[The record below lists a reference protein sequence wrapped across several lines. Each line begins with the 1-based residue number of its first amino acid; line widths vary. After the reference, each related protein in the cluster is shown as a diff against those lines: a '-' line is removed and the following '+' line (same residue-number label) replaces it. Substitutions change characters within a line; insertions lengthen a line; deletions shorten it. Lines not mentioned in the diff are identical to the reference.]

1 MPPDGWT
8 RLRSK
13 FAPHPAAQSAAQVP
27 DGVATK
33 CAKCGEILFTKD
45 FEKNLKVC
53 PVCGFHHKLTAGERI
68 AFTADEGSWT
78 ELFAD
83 ICSTN
88 PLPFPDYEAKL
99 AKAVGATGTNDS
111 FRVGLARIGGIPV
124 VLGVADFHFM
134 AGSMGSVHGE
144 KVARAM
150 EEGIARRLPVVIFT
164 ATGGG
169 ARMQEGLL
177 SLMQMAKTAAAAA
190 RLSEAKL
197 PYLVVMTDSTMAG
210 VLASYASLGDIHLAE
225 PGALIGFAGARV
237 VAQATVQKPPEDYQT
252 AEWQMA
258 HGHIDSVVA
267 RRDLPQTLVSLLALL
282 GGGALAAFPV
292 HASTYSQS
300 SQNGNGMHPAPALA
314 GSLPGSEDADG

>member
-1 MPPDGWT
+1 MPPDGWF
-8 RLRSK
+8 RRKSK
-13 FAPHPAAQSAAQVP
+13 FAPDPAAESAALVP

-53 PVCGFHHKLTAGERI
+53 PLCGFHHKLTADERV
-68 AFTADEGSWT
+68 AFTADGGAWA
-78 ELFAD
+78 ELFTE
-83 ICSTN
+83 IRSTN
-88 PLPFPDYEAKL
+88 PLPFEGYEAKL
-99 AKAVGATGTNDS
+99 AKAVGATGGNDS
-111 FRVGLARIGGIPV
+111 FRVGLAQIQGTPV

-150 EEGIARRLPVVIFT
+150 EEGVSRRLPVVIFT

-177 SLMQMAKTAAAAA
+177 SLMQMAKTSAAAA
-190 RLSEAKL
+190 RLAEAKL
-197 PYLVVMTDSTMAG
+197 PYVVIMTDSTMAG

-258 HGHIDSVVA
+258 HGHIDAVVH
-267 RRDLPQTLVSLLALL
+267 RRDMPQTLGTLLTLL
-282 GGGALAAFPV
+282 GGAPADALSV
-292 HASTYSQS
+292 HAPRTY
-300 SQNGNGMHPAPALA
+300 NGNGTHATVLGAETRLEA
-314 GSLPGSEDADG
+314 AHG

>member
-1 MPPDGWT
+1 MPPEGWT
-8 RLRSK
+8 DRFRRKSK
-13 FAPHPAAQSAAQVP
+13 FQTAPAAPTPALVP

-33 CAKCGEILFTKD
+33 CAKCSEILFTKD

-53 PVCGFHHKLTAGERI
+53 PVCGFHHKLTADERV
-68 AFTADEGSWT
+68 AFTADEGAWT
-78 ELFAD
+78 ELFTE
-83 ICSTN
+83 IRSVN
-88 PLPFPDYEAKL
+88 PLPFPEYEAKL
-99 AKAVGATGTNDS
+99 LKAVGATGSNDS
-111 FRVGLARIGGIPV
+111 FRVWLASILGTPV
-124 VLGVADFHFM
+124 VLGIADFHFM

-150 EEGIARRLPVVIFT
+150 EEGVKRRLPVVIFT

-190 RLSEAKL
+190 RLAEAKV

-258 HGHIDSVVA
+258 HGHIDSVVP
-267 RRDLPQTLVSLLALL
+267 RRDLPQTISTLLSLLTLMPSVVSVSTPKSL
-282 GGGALAAFPV
+282 DGNGV
-292 HASTYSQS
+292 HASSAL
-300 SQNGNGMHPAPALA
+300 PAPVMT
-314 GSLPGSEDADG
+314 GGGRG

>member
-1 MPPDGWT
+1 MPPEGWT
-8 RLRSK
+8 DRFRRKSK
-13 FAPHPAAQSAAQVP
+13 FQSAPAAQSPAQVP

-53 PVCGFHHKLTAGERI
+53 PVCGFHHKLTAEERV
-68 AFTADEGSWT
+68 AFTADDGSWT
-78 ELFAD
+78 ELWTELR
-83 ICSTN
+83 STN
-88 PLPFPDYEAKL
+88 PLPFDDYEAKL
-99 AKAVGATGTNDS
+99 AKAVGATGANDS
-111 FRVGLARIGGIPV
+111 FRVGLARILGTPV

-150 EEGIARRLPVVIFT
+150 EEGVRRRLPVVIFT

-177 SLMQMAKTAAAAA
+177 SLMQMAKTSAAAA
-190 RLSEAKL
+190 RLAEAKL
-197 PYLVVMTDSTMAG
+197 PYIVVMTDSTMAG
-210 VLASYASLGDIHLAE
+210 VLASYASLGDVHLAE

-258 HGHIDSVVA
+258 HGHIDSVVP
-267 RRDLPQTLVSLLALL
+267 RRDLPQTLSTLLSLLAPASAPL
-282 GGGALAAFPV
+282 PV
-292 HASTYSQS
+292 SVPRLY
-300 SQNGNGMHPAPALA
+300 NGNGTHAASEKAAALT
-314 GSLPGSEDADG
+314 GDAHG